1 MAERLYRAFRPD
13 VEIRAGG
20 DGRTVHGIAAPFNRP
35 APIAEMGRRFDEVI
49 VPGAFAKTIGE
60 RASRIKF
67 LAQHRRD
74 ENPLGVFTAMR
85 EDSAGLYVEA
95 RVSKTAAGDDVL
107 ELVRDGA
114 LDGWSIGFS
123 PIREQWSSDRSQ
135 RQLHEVRLAEV
146 SLVTFPAYDD
156 ARVVGVRAD
165 GTLPGI
171 SPDAAMRRLA
181 LLEKDWS

>member
-1 MAERLYRAFRPD
+1 MTERCYRAFRPD
-13 VEIRAGG
+13 IEIRADS
-20 DGRTVHGIAAPFNRP
+20 DGRTVHGIAAPFNSP
-35 APIAEMGRRFDEVI
+35 APIAEGGLRFLEVI
-49 VPGAFAKTIGE
+49 VPGAFAKTISE
-60 RASRIKF
+60 RTGRIKF
-67 LAQHRRD
+67 LSQHRRD
-74 ENPLGVFTAMR
+74 DNPLGVFTSMR
-85 EDSAGLYVEA
+85 EDSNGLYVEA

-123 PIREQWSSDRSQ
+123 PVRETWHDR
-135 RQLHEVRLAEV
+135 RTVKRLHEVRLREV

-171 SPDAAMRRLA
+171 SPDAARRRLE
-181 LLEKDWS
+181 LIEKAWL